1 MDLEDALKAIN
12 PNICFDYHCLY
23 PCAWIALRKAG
34 RSVQFVLPMP
44 NLMGPH
50 IDCEEAEKAVDYHTA
65 ILGAGMRQELE
76 ALYQRYLSYFQY
88 HIARERYSGAILV
101 GDSRLTISAAKVV
114 FRSKRLP
121 VLFWEQGPFRTTQLN
136 RDGVNANA
144 RVRLPVVAANVA
156 PDRIYADGLPRA
168 FSRTVLSRFGTW
180 LTNVMSSGHWA
191 GRFAPIDRIC
201 APSATKVPIVTP
213 QVQEQPEGT
222 YVYLLQVPFDNQIIE
237 HGGKGRDVTKV
248 LEMLLK
254 YIPSTKLLIRQHPLH
269 REMYPPSFYNMCLA
283 HSVRFADDLPINN
296 ILDYAEGVIVANS
309 TAGAEAMERGRKVLI
324 LGEAFYACKG
334 LNYSLSGPLT
344 ENETL
349 TEYLSAP
356 AYDPNRSVFVR
367 QLVSQNFFRGHYLF
381 NHGFDEA
388 LLGRIVRDLGA

>member
-1 MDLEDALKAIN
+1 
-12 PNICFDYHCLY
+12 
-23 PCAWIALRKAG
+23 
-34 RSVQFVLPMP
+34 
-44 NLMGPH
+44 
-50 IDCEEAEKAVDYHTA
+50 
-65 ILGAGMRQELE
+65 
-76 ALYQRYLSYFQY
+76 
-88 HIARERYSGAILV
+88 
-101 GDSRLTISAAKVV
+101 
-114 FRSKRLP
+114 
-121 VLFWEQGPFRTTQLN
+121 
-136 RDGVNANA
+136 
-144 RVRLPVVAANVA
+144 
-156 PDRIYADGLPRA
+156 
-168 FSRTVLSRFGTW
+168 
-180 LTNVMSSGHWA
+180 
-191 GRFAPIDRIC
+191 
-201 APSATKVPIVTP
+201 
-213 QVQEQPEGT
+213 
-222 YVYLLQVPFDNQIIE
+222 
-237 HGGKGRDVTKV
+237 
-248 LEMLLK
+248 
-254 YIPSTKLLIRQHPLH
+254 
-269 REMYPPSFYNMCLA
+269 MCLA